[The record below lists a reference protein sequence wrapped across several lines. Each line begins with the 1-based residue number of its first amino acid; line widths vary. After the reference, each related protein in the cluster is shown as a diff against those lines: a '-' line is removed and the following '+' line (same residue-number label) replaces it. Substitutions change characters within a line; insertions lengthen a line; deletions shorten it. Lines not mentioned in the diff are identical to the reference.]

1 MMRNKRRQ
9 KHLVLPAA
17 ILIFM
22 LVSGTVSASAEAI
35 GREEAAGAAAAVET
49 GNVEETAGATAAV
62 ETEKIEET
70 DGAEQTEKVK
80 EDALSGCSPW
90 AVEEISRAIE
100 EGLVPEHLQC
110 DYQQPVTRGELTEL
124 AAYYELWHEPEGTTF
139 KEMWAKEDERY
150 AQGREQY
157 GDDLDRFPYYREN
170 VFTDTNEELFNRMYQ
185 FHYISGYPDGTF
197 RPDENITRAEAAVL
211 LWSVLREYIS
221 GGYMTA
227 EGWYTQAVYQFKDI
241 DAIPEW
247 SEYYV
252 AWMWY
257 LGCIKGYSETIYGP
271 EDLMTREQAIAAV
284 MRMAKRW

>member
-197 RPDENITRAEAAVL
+197 RPDENVERVEAAVL
-211 LWSVLREYIS
+211 LWAVMEPHLS
-221 GGYMTA
+221 GHMMPVS
-227 EGWYTQAVYQFKDI
+227 WNTQAVYQFEDI
-241 DAIPEW
+241 EVIPEW
-247 SEYYV
+247 CLEPV
-252 AWMWY
+252 AWMWCY
-257 LGCIKGYSETIYGP
+257 KCIRGYSKATYGP
-271 EDLMTREQAIAAV
+271 EELMTREQAIITV
-284 MRMAKRW
+284 LRMTQNEF

>member
-1 MMRNKRRQ
+1 MTKNKRRQ

-35 GREEAAGAAAAVET
+35 GS
-49 GNVEETAGATAAV
+49 EETAGATAAV

-70 DGAEQTEKVK
+70 GGAEQTETVK
-80 EDALSGCSPW
+80 KDALSGCSPW

-170 VFTDTNEELFNRMYQ
+170 VFADTNEELFNRMYQ

-197 RPDENITRAEAAVL
+197 RPDESVSRQDAAVI
-211 LWSVLREYIS
+211 LWNVMWPHVLGFQGDGFSMYLAGKQFRDFSVIGEWARP
-221 GGYMTA
+221 
-227 EGWYTQAVYQFKDI
+227 AVGHLFTNN
-241 DAIPEW
+241 
-247 SEYYV
+247 
-252 AWMWY
+252 
-257 LGCIKGYSETIYGP
+257 CINGLS
-271 EDLMTREQAIAAV
+271 EDLFAPMKLITREQAIAITL
-284 MRMAKRW
+284 RMIKREQS